1 MAAPLALGEIDEEL
15 LLLIYEN
22 CAGCILRDKAR
33 NPAPHFLVQDA
44 FFLLGYRN
52 YPSRSPPLTR
62 NWTNAGSMQA
72 ISGHSPL
79 FGEA

>member
-33 NPAPHFLVQDA
+33 NPAPHFLMQDA
-44 FFLLGYRN
+44 YLFPRVQKL
-52 YPSRSPPLTR
+52 PL
-62 NWTNAGSMQA
+62 A
-72 ISGHSPL
+72 L
-79 FGEA
+79 